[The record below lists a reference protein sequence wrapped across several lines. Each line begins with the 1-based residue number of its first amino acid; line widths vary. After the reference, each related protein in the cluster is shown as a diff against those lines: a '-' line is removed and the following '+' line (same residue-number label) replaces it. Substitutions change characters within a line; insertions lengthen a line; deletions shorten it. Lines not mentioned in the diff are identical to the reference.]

1 MKKRRQRTRAQIILE
16 MRSQHR
22 DKNTVIGMRVCQA
35 IDILIYNDVYGWT
48 SKEITDHLQLMD
60 EYLQSYNAGN
70 EDIYE
75 QINRIRDELG
85 IDLLG
90 EYIIEGTRGGEVIDI

>member
-1 MKKRRQRTRAQIILE
+1 MKKRRQKSREQVILE
-16 MRSQHR
+16 MKSLHR
-22 DKNTVIGMRVCQA
+22 DKNTIIGMRVCQA
-35 IDILIYNDVYGWT
+35 IDILIFNDVYEWST
-48 SKEITDHLQLMD
+48 EKITKHLELMD

-70 EDIYE
+70 EDIYD
-75 QINRIRDELG
+75 QINLIRDELG